1 MEALPSGLSEV
12 IPDSEHLARF
22 LTSSSQYNAK
32 CVKPAA
38 FLPSPQDRTTSVF
51 RHSGQPESQLW
62 QIGIDHAVGARTLYG
77 AAIVTAKQVRLAQL
91 ALEADEPPPRHA
103 AIVGWPSVESDPD
116 LEKARHK
123 ELAAVITSNACLILR
138 KSSA

>member
-1 MEALPSGLSEV
+1 MKTLASGLSEV

-22 LTSSSQYNAK
+22 LTSSSQYNTK
-32 CVKPAA
+32 GVKHVA
-38 FLPSPQDRTTSVF
+38 FLPSPQDRSTSVF
-51 RHSGQPESQLW
+51 RHSGKPKSQLW
-62 QIGIDHAVGARTLYG
+62 QIGMDHAVGERTLYG
-77 AAIVTAKQVRLAQL
+77 AALVTAKQVRLAHL

-103 AIVGWPSVESDPD
+103 AIVGWPTVESDPD